1 MKRICSAL
9 LAIALCLSLSVPAAA
24 AGTDAPAFSD
34 AQDVTHLEA
43 AANLVRLGVMSM
55 EDGGRFDPQ
64 GTVTR
69 AEAVKCVAL
78 ILSGGKDIAASTGA
92 PPAFPDVKGHWAE
105 AYINYCAEKG
115 VAFAQ
120 EDGNFDPDGQV
131 CKYELL
137 RMCLVALGHDAKK
150 WGLDDPEAWI
160 RRTDFRARQ
169 ERQKFDDVVTPVGG
183 RVENLP
189 LTRDKAAQILYGALN
204 STPILLDTDRHTEGD
219 KLTFVTEYAKR
230 PNGSDSTLLYENFG
244 YASWD
249 EVPALPAADPTAF
262 TDAKD
267 IAHWDAVASLARLGV
282 VKGRDDG
289 SFDPAGHVTRAE
301 AAKLIAVLMNGGAE
315 TTADVKAVPSF
326 TDVKGHWAETSIEY
340 CADMKIIG
348 GCGDGSFDPDGNVS
362 VVQMYKMAL
371 AALGYDPETYA
382 LTGSSWAEETKS
394 LAKMAGLDKG
404 LPNEGMDGAGADQP
418 ATREA
423 AAQILCN
430 ALLTT
435 PMAAYPSRVHGT
447 LELIWEYRAATR
459 FDGQPETLLHQ
470 RFGLEEL
477 PAIPAQPAA

>member
-9 LAIALCLSLSVPAAA
+9 LAIALCIFLSVPAAA
-24 AGTDAPAFSD
+24 AGTAAPAFSD

-78 ILSGGKDIAASTGA
+78 ILSGGKDIAASAGA

-120 EDGNFDPDGQV
+120 EDGDFDPDGV
-131 CKYELL
+131 AARLELV
-137 RMCLVALGHDAKK
+137 RMLEVALGHNAGVFAKWPGAWQGPVDAAAYD
-150 WGLDDPEAWI
+150 WGLYTDLEETPFGNGKPIKDGPLRRDEAV
-160 RRTDFRARQ
+160 Q
-169 ERQKFDDVVTPVGG
+169 
-183 RVENLP
+183 L
-189 LTRDKAAQILYGALN
+189 LYNALN
-204 STPILLDTDRHTEGD
+204 ATPKTWVPGKAGISSVGAYED
-219 KLTFVTEYAKR
+219 VKR
-230 PNGSDSTLLYENFG
+230 PDGTPSTLLYENFG
-244 YASWD
+244 YAFWD

-315 TTADVKAVPSF
+315 TTADVKVVPSF

-382 LTGSSWAEETKS
+382 LTGSGWAEETKS
-394 LAKMAGLDKG
+394 LAKMAGLNKG

-435 PMAAYPSRVHGT
+435 PMAAYPSQVHETG
-447 LELIWEYRAATR
+447 ELIWEYRAATR

-477 PAIPAQPAA
+477 PAIPAQPTA